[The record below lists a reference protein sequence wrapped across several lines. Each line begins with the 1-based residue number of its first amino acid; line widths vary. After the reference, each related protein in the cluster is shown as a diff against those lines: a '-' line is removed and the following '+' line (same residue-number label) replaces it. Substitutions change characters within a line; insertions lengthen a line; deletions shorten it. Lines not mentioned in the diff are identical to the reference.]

1 MGAKVRDIRR
11 RIRSVRSTQ
20 QITRAMELIAASRIV
35 RAQSRALRARPFAQ
49 AIGEMLEMVAG
60 EARGSPLLEE
70 REVAT
75 TGLVVVTSDRGLCGA
90 YNANVLREA
99 ERLRRREAE
108 AGHAVAITAVGK
120 KAISYFRFRKVPMT
134 AQFMGV
140 SDTPR
145 YGDARRIAEGVIR
158 AYGDKQVDRVVI
170 AYTDFVSTFLQR
182 ARVTQILPVPRPRS
196 GAGAGP
202 PGEGAPRALFDFEP
216 EPAELLRGLLPRY
229 MEVKLFAALLESSA
243 SEHAARRRAMKNA
256 TDNADDLLRDLT
268 RDVNRARQAEITSE
282 LADLVGAAEAL
293 RGSGGDEGTRG
304 AGSPLAGAARWHGD
318 AEALAG
324 ARATEAMRGK
334 V

>member
-11 RIRSVRSTQ
+11 RIRSVKSTQ

-49 AIGEMLEMVAG
+49 AIGEMMEMVAG

-75 TGLVVVTSDRGLCGA
+75 TGLVVITSDRGLCGA

-108 AGHAVAITAVGK
+108 AQHALAITAVGK
-120 KAISYFRFRKVPMT
+120 KAISYFKFRRVPMA
-134 AQFMGV
+134 AQFVGV

-145 YGDARRIAEGVIR
+145 FKDARRIAEGVIR
-158 AYGDKQVDRVVI
+158 AYGEGQIDRVVI

-182 ARVTQILPVPRPRS
+182 ARVTQILPVPRPQAGTR
-196 GAGAGP
+196 GAGP
-202 PGEGAPRALFDFEP
+202 AADGGAPRALFDFEP
-216 EPAELLRGLLPRY
+216 EPADLLQGLLPRY
-229 MEVKLFAALLESSA
+229 VQVKLFAALLESSA

-256 TDNADDLLRDLT
+256 TDNAEDLLRDLT

-293 RGSGGDEGTRG
+293 RDSGGGEEHG
-304 AGSPLAGAARWHGD
+304 AGAVWQGA
-318 AEALAG
+318 AEALSGAG
-324 ARATEAMRGK
+324 TTETTRGK